1 VCNGKREKNG
11 SGGLAITELMEPTV
25 MLFYRER
32 WTKNKIDLL
41 ELVTLRDSGLPL
53 RVIARQ
59 LGYNRATV
67 LRYLSQLKAQ
77 GGPHG
82 KSNG

>member
-1 VCNGKREKNG
+1 
-11 SGGLAITELMEPTV
+11 MEPTV
-25 MLFYRER
+25 MLFHRER

-41 ELVTLRDSGLPL
+41 ELVTLRESGLPL
-53 RVIARQ
+53 RIIARQ

-67 LRYLSQLKAQ
+67 LRYLSQVKVQ

-82 KSNG
+82 KPNG